1 MSVTLA
7 CVRWAQASLSIL
19 VATPPMSRPELRGF
33 ALANAQLT
41 SFDRQFQ
48 AQSQVQRPDRYR
60 LLDALPA
67 DTRRIA
73 RGGGVSYVAA
83 SFGDDAVSQQ
93 LDAFDRL
100 LAFDADD
107 GRLTVE
113 AGARVGDVQ
122 RFALAR
128 GWYLAVAPGH
138 PRASIGGCIA
148 ADVHGK
154 NPARDGTFREQVDAI
169 EIQAPG
175 GEPVIASR
183 LRNHELFEASFAG
196 FGLTG
201 TITRATLRL
210 ARPPAALMLR
220 RVPVANLADAA
231 RVLREAG
238 NAPVLY
244 GWHDGRATHFGR
256 GVIRIGLASDAS
268 ESRRADMPSTQRD
281 LPAVIDPLPF
291 ALWNRTGIALA
302 NRWLRARWCRPG
314 QSPLPLQEALFPLND
329 ARLYFAGYGRAG
341 MAEAQ
346 WLVPHARF
354 EQFAAAMAAAV
365 ARERPRIALIAS
377 KLFAGAA
384 DGFAFDGAGIALAI
398 QLPAPAEVR
407 QRAFLETLAEL
418 AIAHAGRPNL
428 IKDSSLDATTARSAI
443 AGFDAARTRLAGHN
457 PYGLHTSELARRLGL

>member
-1 MSVTLA
+1 
-7 CVRWAQASLSIL
+7 
-19 VATPPMSRPELRGF
+19 
-33 ALANAQLT
+33 
-41 SFDRQFQ
+41 
-48 AQSQVQRPDRYR
+48 
-60 LLDALPA
+60 
-67 DTRRIA
+67 
-73 RGGGVSYVAA
+73 
-83 SFGDDAVSQQ
+83 VSQS

-100 LAFDADD
+100 LAFDPDE

-113 AGARVGDVQ
+113 AGARIGDVQ

-154 NPARDGTFREQVDAI
+154 NPARDGTFRAQVDAI
-169 EIQAPG
+169 EIQTPG
-175 GEPVIASR
+175 GAPVIASR
-183 LRNHELFEASFAG
+183 LRNSGLFEASFAG

-201 TITRATLRL
+201 AITRATLRL

-220 RVPVANLADAA
+220 RVAVANLADAA

-244 GWHDGRATHFGR
+244 GWHDGRAAHFGR
-256 GVIRIGLASDAS
+256 GVIRIGLASDAG
-268 ESRRADMPSTQRD
+268 ESRRADIPSARRD
-281 LPAVIDPLPF
+281 LPAAIQPLPF
-291 ALWNRTGIALA
+291 TLWNRTGIALA

-314 QSPLPLQEALFPLND
+314 QSPLSLAQALFPLND
-329 ARLYFAGYGRAG
+329 ARFYFAGYGRTG

-354 EQFAAAMAAAV
+354 EQFAAALAGAV
-365 ARERPRIALIAS
+365 ARDRPRIALIAS
-377 KLFAGAA
+377 KLFAGIA
-384 DGFAFDGAGIALAI
+384 DGFAFDGAGVALAI
-398 QLPAPAEVR
+398 QVPAPAELR

-428 IKDSSLDATTARSAI
+428 IKDSTLDVTTARNAI
-443 AGFDAARTRLAGHN
+443 AGFDTARARLAAHN
-457 PYGLHTSELARRLGL
+457 PRGLHTSELARRLGL